1 MYRMNR
7 DLNTPNTAVSKMKG
21 DRYVTGMML
30 SVSWALSHIT
40 SPKALAGVCKV
51 YKYPHLADEETK
63 APRKAVTW
71 PRPCSK

>member
-1 MYRMNR
+1 M
-7 DLNTPNTAVSKMKG
+7 
-21 DRYVTGMML
+21 TGMML

-63 APRKAVTW
+63 APHKAVTW